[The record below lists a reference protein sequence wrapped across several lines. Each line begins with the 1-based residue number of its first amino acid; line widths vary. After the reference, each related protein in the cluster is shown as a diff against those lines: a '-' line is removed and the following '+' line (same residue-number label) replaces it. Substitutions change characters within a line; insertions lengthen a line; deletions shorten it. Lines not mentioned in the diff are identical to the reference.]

1 MTATP
6 PTSPPIEPISGLP
19 AQYLFSA
26 GDNRGLPGTFH
37 YWRGANGHVFLDP
50 IPADLGAYYAEG
62 YQPVPQDE
70 AELAEAA
77 KGDAYRLEPIRR
89 LRPGGTFLEIGP
101 WIGRVAYSAK
111 QAGYAVSV
119 LERDG
124 DCVDLL
130 RRCGIDAIQ
139 STDPAETLGTLG
151 RTFDVIGL
159 WHSIEHLPRPW
170 EVITAA
176 ARALNPGGLLVVAA
190 PNPDSA
196 QFRLFGKY
204 WVHLDAPRHLHL
216 LPIALIEGIA
226 EKEGLVSV
234 LRTADDQLA
243 QEIDTYG
250 LNFEVRRRKWR
261 DKDLPLRLNHWLNRA
276 IRWLTPGGG
285 ALGGGG
291 YTVIMQRP
299 ER

>member
-6 PTSPPIEPISGLP
+6 PASAPIDPISGQP
-19 AQYLFSA
+19 ARFLLSA

-37 YWRGANGHVFLDP
+37 YWRAANGHVFLDP
-50 IPADLGAYYAEG
+50 IPADLDAYYAEG
-62 YQPVPQDE
+62 YQPIPKDE

-77 KGDAYRLEPIRR
+77 KGDAYRLDPIRR
-89 LRPGGTFLEIGP
+89 LKPGGTFLEIGP

-170 EVITAA
+170 EVIAA
-176 ARALNPGGLLVVAA
+176 AAKALNPGGLLVVAA

-196 QFRLFGKY
+196 QFRLFGKH
-204 WVHLDAPRHLHL
+204 WVHLDAPRHIHL
-216 LPIALIEGIA
+216 LPCSLIENIA
-226 EKEGLVSV
+226 NYEGLETFEKTTTDELSWRLAKHGWDFEISRR
-234 LRTADDQLA
+234 LRGIRL
-243 QEIDTYG
+243 I
-250 LNFEVRRRKWR
+250 RRVVFIASWKILHHLSHSKAAFDGTGFTLIMRKN
-261 DKDLPLRLNHWLNRA
+261 L
-276 IRWLTPGGG
+276 
-285 ALGGGG
+285 
-291 YTVIMQRP
+291 
-299 ER
+299 

>member
-6 PTSPPIEPISGLP
+6 PASAPIDPISGQP
-19 AQYLFSA
+19 ARFLLSA
-26 GDNRGLPGTFH
+26 RDNRGLPGTFH
-37 YWRGANGHVFLDP
+37 YWRAANGHIFLDP
-50 IPADLGAYYAEG
+50 IPADLDAYYAEG
-62 YQPVPQDE
+62 YQPIPKDE
-70 AELAEAA
+70 TELAEAA
-77 KGDAYRLEPIRR
+77 KGDAYRLDPIRR
-89 LRPGGTFLEIGP
+89 LKPGGTFLEIGP

-170 EVITAA
+170 EVIAAA

-196 QFRLFGKY
+196 QFRLFGKH
-204 WVHLDAPRHLHL
+204 WVHLDAPRHIHF
-216 LPIALIEGIA
+216 LPIALIESIA
-226 EKEGLVSV
+226 ANEGLIST
-234 LRTADDQLA
+234 LRTTDDPLA
-243 QEIDTYG
+243 REIDTYG
-250 LNFEVRRRKWR
+250 LNFEVRRRKLR
-261 DKDLPLRLNHWLNRA
+261 SKDLPLRLNQWLNRA
-276 IRWLTPGGG
+276 IRSLTPGGG
-285 ALGGGG
+285 SLGGGG